1 VKFKK
6 MIRSKLLF
14 SKLHVFL
21 ITGLLLFSSCI
32 DRQEYPLEPFIEFSD
47 FFIVENH
54 SSGQETGVI
63 VIGFTDGDG
72 DIGLE
77 SGDTLYPYH
86 PEGDYYDNYIMNIL
100 KKQGNDTVR
109 LAYNLRIPPVNPD
122 DYPQN
127 LSGGIYID
135 IPIDILR
142 ITLPDNKF
150 QFEAFIY
157 DRALNKSNMITSPV
171 FLLP

>member
-32 DRQEYPLEPFIEFSD
+32 DRKEYPLEPFIELKEI
-47 FFIVENH
+47 FIIEDPIPANEKV
-54 SSGQETGVI
+54 VL
-63 VIGFTDGDG
+63 VFGFTDGDG
-72 DIGLE
+72 DIGLTPE
-77 SGDTLYPYH
+77 DTLYPFH
-86 PEGDYYDNYIMNIL
+86 PDGDYYDNYHMNIL
-100 KKQGNDTVR
+100 KKQGNDTLR
-109 LAYNLRIPPVNPD
+109 LNYNMRIPPVNPD
-122 DYPQN
+122 DYAQN
-127 LSGGIYID
+127 LSGEIFIE
-135 IPIDILR
+135 IPLSIL
-142 ITLPDNKF
+142 INALPDKKF

-171 FLLP
+171 YLLP